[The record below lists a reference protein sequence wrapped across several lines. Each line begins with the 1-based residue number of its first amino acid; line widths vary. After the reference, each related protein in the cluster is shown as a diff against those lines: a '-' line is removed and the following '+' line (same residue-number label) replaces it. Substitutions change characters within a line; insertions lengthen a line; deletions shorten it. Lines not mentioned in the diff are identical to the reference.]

1 VQWRMLFRLAFNK
14 SVLAKR
20 GLSADYFR
28 FDDGSSSFAESF
40 FHRSKR
46 ALREIPISSN
56 YFLAQY
62 LLGHYLTRDAVP
74 DFLRKENL
82 PIIRARLDRIQMVT
96 ADAKI
101 WLASRP
107 ASSIDAFSLSNICEL
122 MSPAETALTFEEIAR
137 TSRSGARLCFRNL
150 VIPREVQKSLASKIR
165 LQEDCSRQLLEQ
177 DRSFVYSRVQ
187 AYVVAAQEVF
197 TRE

>member
-1 VQWRMLFRLAFNK
+1 MTGLHRSRKAFSIARN
-14 SVLAKR
+14 
-20 GLSADYFR
+20 GLSGRSRFR
-28 FDDGSSSFAESF
+28 QIIFS
-40 FHRSKR
+40 RST
-46 ALREIPISSN
+46 
-56 YFLAQY
+56 YW
-62 LLGHYLTRDAVP
+62 GTYLTRDAVP